1 MFQSFDSAASPEQG
15 PERLAQ
21 LRAAL
26 ATEGLSGFLVPRADA
41 HQGEYVAARDE
52 RLQWLTGFTG
62 SAGFAIVL
70 PHIAGVFIDGRYRVQ
85 VKAQVDLTHFTPV
98 PWPETSAGDWIAAQM
113 TQGLLGFDPWLHTA
127 DEIAKIEATLAAT
140 QVQLVPVLNMI
151 DAIWPDQADAPEG
164 KVFLHPDHLAGK
176 TSAQKRAEIAAELQA
191 RGEQAV
197 VITLPD
203 SICWLLN
210 IRGADVPKN
219 PVMQGFAILY
229 ADGAVDLFAAR
240 AKFSDAVLAALGP
253 DVRLHA
259 PDAFETALTH
269 LQGPVRV
276 DQGQA
281 PLAVTLELEGAG
293 IARVWGDDPCRLR
306 KACKTSAEIEASREA
321 HLRDGAAVT
330 EFLAWLDAQPENSLT
345 EITVV
350 KALEDFR
357 RATNVLHDI
366 SFDTICGAG
375 PNGAIIHYRVTHDT
389 DRAVKP
395 GELLLVDSGAQYFDG
410 TTDIT
415 RTIALSQEP
424 TAAERHDF
432 TLVMK
437 GHIALASMVFPEGTT
452 GHQLDAIARQYLW
465 KEGLSYLHGTGHG
478 VGHFLNVHEGPQS
491 IRLNYV
497 PAALTPGMITS
508 NEPGLYRENVHG
520 IRCENLVLTV
530 EKMQTEFGRFY
541 GFETLTLCPFD
552 RALFDTSIMT
562 NDEIQWLNNYHSKV
576 AEALAPHLEGEYK
589 AWLLENT
596 KPLTK

>member
-1 MFQSFDSAASPEQG
+1 MKQTVQANLAALRAQMKQRGISAAIIPQADPHMSEY
-15 PERLAQ
+15 
-21 LRAAL
+21 
-26 ATEGLSGFLVPRADA
+26 LSD
-41 HQGEYVAARDE
+41 HWQAR
-52 RLQWLTGFTG
+52 RMLSGFTG
-62 SAGFAIVL
+62 SAGDLVVTLDKALLWTDSRYFLQAADQLAGTEIEL
-70 PHIAGVFIDGRYRVQ
+70 MKDGIPGTPSIAAWLCARLKPTEKVGIDGMVFSTYN
-85 VKAQVDLTHFTPV
+85 K
-98 PWPETSAGDWIAAQM
+98 E
-113 TQGLLGFDPWLHTA
+113 GLQTELEASGIELVADFD
-127 DEIAKIEATLAAT
+127 
-140 QVQLVPVLNMI
+140 VL
-151 DAIWPDQADAPEG
+151 DQIWPDRPALPAGAVFVHPEQFSG
-164 KVFLHPDHLAGK
+164 Q
-176 TSAQKRAEIAAELQA
+176 SATTKINAILEKCKGLGATAMFISALDETAW
-191 RGEQAV
+191 
-197 VITLPD
+197 T
-203 SICWLLN
+203 LN
-210 IRGADVPKN
+210 IRSNDVEYN
-219 PVMQGFAILY
+219 PVVTSFLYISTTGSVLFIDPVKISDEVANYLKSQGVATAPYSTVKSFLASLPAETRVLVDTARNAAAIVDILGNRTIE
-229 ADGAVDLFAAR
+229 APSPIAMLKAV
-240 AKFSDAVLAALGP
+240 KN
-253 DVRLHA
+253 DVQL
-259 PDAFETALTH
+259 
-269 LQGPVRV
+269 
-276 DQGQA
+276 
-281 PLAVTLELEGAG
+281 AG
-293 IARVWGDDPCRLR
+293 IRA
-306 KACKTSAEIEASREA
+306 AM
-321 HLRDGAAVT
+321 LRDGVAMVKSLYEIKERVAEGRLTT
-330 EFLAWLDAQPENSLT
+330 EMDVA
-345 EITVV
+345 
-350 KALEDFR
+350 
-357 RATNVLHDI
+357 DI
-366 SFDTICGAG
+366 LRKYRSRGEYFFDESFGTIAG
-375 PNGAIIHYRVTHDT
+375 YGPHGAIVHYEADESSNSTL
-389 DRAVKP
+389 AP
-395 GELLLVDSGAQYFDG
+395 SGLLLIDSGAQYLDG

-497 PAALTPGMITS
+497 SATLTPGMITS